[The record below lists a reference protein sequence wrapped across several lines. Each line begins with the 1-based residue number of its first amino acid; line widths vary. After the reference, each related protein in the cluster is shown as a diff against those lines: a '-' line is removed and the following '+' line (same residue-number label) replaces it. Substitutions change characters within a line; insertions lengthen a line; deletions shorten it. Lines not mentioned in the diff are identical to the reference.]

1 MKYMHYLPKKRVSQI
16 TGLLVH
22 LPLPRFLKNLSVR
35 AFADAFNIN
44 VEEAELPLEEYK
56 SVGDFFVRRIKMDR
70 RPLGAGRVLHPADS
84 VISQAGIITS
94 GNIVQAKGKSYSVEG
109 LLDGIEPAASFE
121 GGAYL
126 TYYLCP
132 TDYHR
137 VHSPVSGD
145 IVKYR
150 HVPGEFWPVNDWST
164 GNIENLF
171 GKNERAIVELKTEQG
186 RAFVVFVAATN
197 VGDISLAF
205 DPKFRTNTR
214 ARKSVDTKPATPIPI
229 LKGDELGAFHMGSTI
244 VMIYEKSFGF
254 TEKELAAW
262 RGRAV
267 KVRGA
272 LHENR

>member
-1 MKYMHYLPKKRVSQI
+1 MKYMHFLPKKRVSQI

-22 LPLPRFLKNLSVR
+22 LPLPRALAHWSVK

-44 VEEAELPLEEYK
+44 VEEAELPLTEYK
-56 SVGDFFVRRIKMDR
+56 SVGDFFVRRIKMER

-84 VISQAGIITS
+84 VISQAGLIED
-94 GNIVQAKGKSYSVEG
+94 GQLVQAKGKSYTVEA
-109 LLDGIEPAASFE
+109 LLDGMETAANLE

-137 VHSPVSGD
+137 VHSPVSGE
-145 IVKYR
+145 IVRYR
-150 HVPGEFWPVNDWST
+150 HVPGEFWPVNAWST
-164 GNIENLF
+164 SEIENLF
-171 GKNERAIVELKTEQG
+171 GKNERAIVELRTEHG

-205 DPKFRTNTR
+205 DPQFRTNTR
-214 ARKSVDTKPATPIPI
+214 AHKSAETKPSTPVPI

-244 VMIYEKSFGF
+244 VMIYEKGFGL
-254 TEKELAAW
+254 TQAELANW
-262 RGRAV
+262 RGQAV
-267 KVRGA
+267 KVRGT